1 MVEGLNLTAEPFVQK
16 RPIDGLDA
24 RKAPVAVAEQIREA
38 ILGGT
43 YEPGTRMRE
52 TELAERFKVSRSP
65 IREALQ
71 ALEKEGTLQAAP
83 YRGAIVKPL
92 SAQEGLEIAALHL
105 ALISLIVKPA
115 YPQLSPADFDLAEDI
130 AVRLNQTQDP
140 REFFYGIVGFWHIIF
155 EKAQRPV
162 LLEVLNQLESRAT
175 RYVPLFIGLFPDPEE
190 RPRHREIF
198 LEHYRKGK
206 VTEAVR
212 AFRKEYWKQIRSVID
227 HLSSS
232 NGSVP
237 GSRFSP
243 DAGNASAGFRKT
255 PLCQL

>member
-1 MVEGLNLTAEPFVQK
+1 MVEGLTLTSEPFVQK
-16 RPIDGLDA
+16 HPIDGLDA
-24 RKAPVAVAEQIREA
+24 RKAPVVVAKGIREA

-43 YEPGTRMRE
+43 YEPGARMRE

-71 ALEKEGTLQAAP
+71 ILEKEGTLEAVP

-92 SAQEGLEIAALHL
+92 SAQEGLEIAELHL
-105 ALISLIVKPA
+105 ALISLVAKPA

-140 REFFYGIVGFWHIIF
+140 VEFFYGIMGFWHIIF
-155 EKAQRPV
+155 TKAQQPV
-162 LLEVLNQLESRAT
+162 LLEVLTQLESRAT
-175 RYVPLFIGLFPDPEE
+175 RYVPLFIRLFPNPEK

-206 VTEAVR
+206 ITEAVR
-212 AFRKEYWKQIRSVID
+212 AFRKEYWKQTRSVID
-227 HLSSS
+227 HVSSS
-232 NGSVP
+232 NGSAP
-237 GSRFSP
+237 GSRSWHGSANGSP
-243 DAGNASAGFRKT
+243 G
-255 PLCQL
+255 